1 MSFDP
6 EIANAWARVLKA
18 RAARAAGQV
27 SGNQGKFL
35 SACFDVQAQEAELD
49 RLREQRIRSTAS
61 CRR

>member
-6 EIANAWARVLKA
+6 DIANMQARVIRA
-18 RAARAAGQV
+18 RAARDAGQASGSAAKYV
-27 SGNQGKFL
+27 SASSDL
-35 SACFDVQAQEAELD
+35 RRLEAELD